1 MNVYEE
7 VRAFYE
13 SYRGKKRI
21 IGWSAEGRNIFA
33 VLVGRETAPLGIS
46 QYGMHAREWV
56 TAYLGLEHARRG
68 VASGGVWIVPLVN
81 PDGALLV
88 QEGLDCVSS
97 AFRRERLVSLNC
109 GDDFSLWKANADGV
123 DLNVNFPARWGTG
136 ASNVRYPAPANYI
149 GEAPLCAPESY
160 ALARF
165 TCYLHPRY
173 SLSWHTKGEEIYW
186 RFHQP
191 LVRAVRDRKLA
202 RVLSDCTGYPLAEA
216 PASAGG
222 YKDWC
227 VEKLKIPAFTVEA
240 GSDALTHPLGLEA
253 FPDIFRCCG
262 EALNCLSK
270 EI

>member
-7 VRAFYE
+7 VRAFYL

-21 IGWSAEGRNIFA
+21 IGRSAEGRDIFA
-33 VLVGRETAPLGIS
+33 VLVGSEGERPGIS
-46 QYGMHAREWV
+46 QYGMHAREWI
-56 TAYLGLEHARRG
+56 TAFLALEHARRG
-68 VASGGVWIVPLVN
+68 VKRGGVWIVPLVN

-88 QEGLDCVSS
+88 QEGLPCVRS
-97 AFRRERLVSLNC
+97 ALRRERLLSLNH

-136 ASNVRYPAPANYI
+136 QSNLPYPAPANYI
-149 GEAPLCAPESY
+149 GSAPLCAPESR
-160 ALARF
+160 ALVSF
-165 TCYLHPRY
+165 TRSVRPRY

-191 LVRAVRDRKLA
+191 LLRAARDRRLA
-202 RVLSDCTGYPLAEA
+202 RVLSNCTGYPLAEA
-216 PASAGG
+216 PLSAGG

-253 FPDIFRCCG
+253 FPEIFRCCG
-262 EALNCLSK
+262 EALFCLSG
-270 EI
+270 EV